1 MEPGST
7 VASRA
12 VVATPDDEWTK
23 AKARAE
29 MKLAVEESLAYEAS
43 VASEVAMQR
52 VRMDTAKEYRREEME
67 KLNEATLATMQAA
80 IATKADADL
89 RAVMERA
96 LSHYS
101 QRAAEIESVGTVG
114 GMCRS
119 CREFHASSDGL
130 CSVCGL
136 RGCLAGR
143 IVSKRVVS
151 GFLRF
156 LNVRRRKL
164 PSVPSAEARVSG
176 RRLVEDRL
184 KAHAMKIRDVK
195 GDGACQ
201 FRAVAQQLF
210 DDERHHPLVRHRAI
224 AWLASNPPD
233 VHDCEVYVSK
243 LGNVAPTPVGEDLEA
258 YLAALRSDAAWGD
271 ACTLQA
277 CADAF
282 KIRIYLVTSYP
293 TEFELVL
300 EPEKQP
306 ALRDIWLGFYAE
318 MHYVAVAPR

>member
-1 MEPGST
+1 MPLDPIDLCVMAPPE
-7 VASRA
+7 
-12 VVATPDDEWTK
+12 DESTK
-23 AKARAE
+23 AKAREE
-29 MKLAVEESLAYEAS
+29 MNLALAESLAYEES
-43 VASEVAMQR
+43 VAWEVAMQR
-52 VRMDTAKEYRREEME
+52 LRLDTAKEYRREEME
-67 KLNEATLATMQAA
+67 KLNEATLATIQAA

-96 LSHYS
+96 LSHYT
-101 QRAAEIESVGTVG
+101 QRAAEVEAAGAVG
-114 GMCRS
+114 GLCRS

-130 CSVCGL
+130 CSACTL
-136 RGCLAGR
+136 RGCMPA

-151 GFLRF
+151 GFLR
-156 LNVRRRKL
+156 LLKVRRKKL

-184 KAHAMKIRDVK
+184 KAHAMKIRDVR

-201 FRAVAQQLF
+201 FRAVAHQLF
-210 DDERHHPLVRHRAI
+210 DDERHHPLVRQRAI
-224 AWLASNPPD
+224 AWLTSNPPD

-243 LGNVAPTPVGEDLEA
+243 SGGVVPTPVGEDLQA
-258 YLAALRSDAAWGD
+258 YLAALKSDAAWGD

-282 KIRIYLVTSYP
+282 KVRIYLVTSYK
-293 TEFELVL
+293 TDFELVL
-300 EPEKQP
+300 EPENHEP

-318 MHYVAVAPR
+318 MHYIAVSPL